1 MTAHVKDGGVWKQN
15 VPYARDAGVWKPA
28 KRGLARDAGVWKD
41 FLPHWIT
48 VGDFTS
54 GSASPATGTM
64 AVPTPQAGDLML
76 MLYRQTSSGSDI
88 NIAGWTKLTTQEIA
102 VGQIRFYV
110 YGKLAVGTETSVP
123 FNGSGNAR
131 IHYYRIRG
139 ERPITGFSLT
149 GLDAGLSAGDP
160 AAQVSD
166 SNVGPPSFVTFGY
179 WQVNS
184 GVIDP
189 APFTIGG
196 LAAEDEDHTDGFVRS
211 KYKVFNPT
219 TPLQQIT
226 VDMDDESDANYVVVF
241 SIRLT

>member
-1 MTAHVKDGGVWKQN
+1 MTAHANDGGVWKQN
-15 VPYARDAGVWKPA
+15 VPYVRDAGVWKPA

-48 VGDFTS
+48 VGDYTG
-54 GSASPATGTM
+54 GSAAPATGTM
-64 AVPTPQAGDLML
+64 AIPTPQAGDLML
-76 MLYRQTSSGSDI
+76 MMYRQTTNGSDAD
-88 NIAGWTKLTTQEIA
+88 IAGWTKLATQEIA
-102 VGQIRFYV
+102 AGQLRFYA
-110 YGKLAVGTETSVP
+110 YGKLADGTETSVP
-123 FNGSGNAR
+123 FNGVGNGR
-131 IHYYRIRG
+131 IQYFRIRG

-149 GLDAGLSAGDP
+149 GKDAGISAGAP
-160 AAQVSD
+160 GAQVSD
-166 SNVGPPSFVTFGY
+166 SNVGPPSFVTFGH
-179 WQVNS
+179 WQIAS

-196 LAAEDEDHTDGFVRS
+196 AAAEEGDANDAFIRT

-226 VDMDDESDANYVVVF
+226 IDMEDESAANYLVVF